1 MNRLGSLIATSAL
14 LAGALSVAGC
24 GSSTTT
30 RHGAPHVVI
39 VPRFGTMSQ
48 LRRDRVSA
56 VIDVGG
62 APEAPD
68 WQAQATDAIWVANAA
83 KETIQRIDPKTN
95 RVTDA
100 RVTIKQPC
108 AGLVVAFASV
118 WSEDCDQNELV
129 RVDERSGREL
139 ARIPIIPADS
149 EGLATATQTAVYVVG
164 KDASSVH
171 YFVAKVNPTTNKIVR
186 KIPVAAASVAAAAGF
201 GSVWVTN
208 PFLGTVT
215 RIDAA
220 SDRVI
225 GTTKTRKGARFLATG
240 EGAVWV
246 LNQSDG
252 SVSKLDPGS
261 GNVVAID
268 PRERTRRRRHHRD
281 RARKCV
287 GVDAGHAGPADRPEI
302 EQGHRTVDRRRR
314 RHRCR
319 FRLGLAR
326 ERRLRHRLANQAL
339 AARLKLTT

>member
-1 MNRLGSLIATSAL
+1 MNKLGSLIATSAL
-14 LAGALSVAGC
+14 LAGALCVAGC
-24 GSSTTT
+24 GSSATTG
-30 RHGAPHVVI
+30 HGAPHVVI

-100 RVTIKQPC
+100 PVTIKQPC

-118 WSEDCDQNELV
+118 WSEDCVQNELV

-149 EGLATATQTAVYVVG
+149 EGLATATQTAVYVVS
-164 KDASSVH
+164 KDAASVH
-171 YFVAKVNPTTNKIVR
+171 YFVAKVDPTTNKIVR
-186 KIPVAAASVAAAAGF
+186 KIPVAPGAVAAAAGF

-240 EGAVWV
+240 EGAVWI

-261 GNVVAID
+261 GNVVATIPAKVPGDGGIIVTGLGSVWVSMPDTPVLRID
-268 PRERTRRRRHHRD
+268 PKSNKVIERWTGGGEGIG
-281 RARKCV
+281 V
-287 GVDAGHAGPADRPEI
+287 GFGSVWLENADV
-302 EQGHRTVDRRRR
+302 GTVWRI
-314 RHRCR
+314 
-319 FRLGLAR
+319 
-326 ERRLRHRLANQAL
+326 
-339 AARLKLTT
+339 KP